1 MSKKYLYSTKQFSE
15 NDLPSNRRE
24 VFSDVLKL
32 HYFELIKIGLII
44 LLFALPLF
52 IINFFK
58 DYSFIIAHESGES
71 NNIILIILCIVEV
84 FGVLLLAIPAAGLG
98 KIFREYA
105 WLEPVFFANDFKT
118 SLKDNIKPTFISFL
132 LIAILNLIFNLIYYF
147 LNNGLIIAIPFGFN
161 IAVFFPIL
169 MHAIFVNFI
178 YTNKYWVN
186 FKLACFFYLKH
197 LPSTMLCI
205 ILICAFKIYDLFQFA
220 NIIAILTKN
229 FVFII
234 ILLFIM
240 PMILL
245 GTQLNELRI
254 FDKHINSVRF
264 PELVNKGIHQKTE
277 KKEESNNE
285 GKPAS
290 REQKI

>member
-1 MSKKYLYSTKQFSE
+1 MSRKYLYSSKQFNE

-24 VFSDVLKL
+24 VFGDVLKL
-32 HYFELIKIGLII
+32 HYFSLIKIGLII

-52 IINFFK
+52 LINFFK
-58 DYSFIIAHESGES
+58 DYSFIIAHDTGES
-71 NNIILIILCIVEV
+71 NSLILAILCVVEA
-84 FGVLLLAIPAAGLG
+84 FAILFLSIPVAGLG
-98 KIFREYA
+98 RIFREYA
-105 WLEPVFFANDFKT
+105 WFEPVFFSTDFKT
-118 SLKDNIKPTFISFL
+118 SLKDNIKPTFISCL

-147 LNNGLIIAIPFGFN
+147 MNSGWIIAIPFGFN
-161 IAVFFPIL
+161 LVVFFPII
-169 MHAIFVNFI
+169 MHTLFINFT

-205 ILICAFKIYDLFQFA
+205 VLICAFKIYDLFQFA

-229 FVFII
+229 FVLIVI
-234 ILLFIM
+234 VLFIM

-264 PELVNKGIHQKTE
+264 PELVNKGIHQKTQE
-277 KKEESNNE
+277 KPEEIIPSKEE
-285 GKPAS
+285 
-290 REQKI
+290 

>member
-1 MSKKYLYSTKQFSE
+1 MSKKYLYSKKQFSE
-15 NDLPSNRRE
+15 NDLPSNRKE
-24 VFSDVLKL
+24 VFFDVLKL
-32 HYFELIKIGLII
+32 HYFSLIKIGLII

-71 NNIILIILCIVEV
+71 NVVILIVLCSIEV
-84 FGVLLLAIPAAGLG
+84 LAVLLMSIPVAGLG
-98 KIFREYA
+98 RIYREYA
-105 WLEPVFFANDFKT
+105 WLEPVFFTNDFKT
-118 SLKDNIKPTFISFL
+118 SLKENFKPTFISFIW
-132 LIAILNLIFNLIYYF
+132 IAILNLIFNIIYYF
-147 LNNGLIIAIPFGFN
+147 LNNGWIIAIPFGFN

-169 MHAIFVNFI
+169 MHAIFINFT
-178 YTNKYWVN
+178 YTNKYWTN

-205 ILICAFKIYDLFQFA
+205 ILICAFKVYDLFQFT

-240 PMILL
+240 PMIFL

-264 PELVNKGIHQKTE
+264 PELVNKGIHQKNE
-277 KKEESNNE
+277 DKEDTNI
-285 GKPAS
+285 
-290 REQKI
+290 EQKEPTTKE

>member
-1 MSKKYLYSTKQFSE
+1 MSRKYLYSSKQFNE

-24 VFSDVLKL
+24 VFGDVLKL
-32 HYFELIKIGLII
+32 HYFSLIKIGLII

-52 IINFFK
+52 VINFFK
-58 DYSFIIAHESGES
+58 DYSFIIAHDTGES
-71 NNIILIILCIVEV
+71 NSLILAILCVVEA
-84 FGVLLLAIPAAGLG
+84 FAILLLSIPVAGLG
-98 KIFREYA
+98 RIFREYA
-105 WLEPVFFANDFKT
+105 WLEPVFFSADFKT
-118 SLKDNIKPTFISFL
+118 SLKDNIKPTFISCL

-147 LNNGLIIAIPFGFN
+147 MNSGWIIAIPFGFN
-161 IAVFFPIL
+161 LVVFFPII
-169 MHAIFVNFI
+169 MHALFINFT
-178 YTNKYWVN
+178 YTNRYWVN

-205 ILICAFKIYDLFQFA
+205 VLICAFKIYDLFQFA

-229 FVFII
+229 FVLIVI
-234 ILLFIM
+234 VLFIM

-264 PELVNKGIHQKTE
+264 PELVNKGIHQKTQE
-277 KKEESNNE
+277 KPEEITPSKEE
-285 GKPAS
+285 
-290 REQKI
+290 

>member
-1 MSKKYLYSTKQFSE
+1 MNKKGLYSSKQFTE

-24 VFSDVLKL
+24 VFFDVLKL
-32 HYFELIKIGLII
+32 HYFSLIKIGLII

-52 IINFFK
+52 ITNFFK
-58 DYSFIIAHESGES
+58 DYSFIVAHESGES
-71 NNIILIILCIVEV
+71 NTIILIVLCSVEV
-84 FGVLLLAIPAAGLG
+84 LAVLLMSIPAAGLG
-98 KIFREYA
+98 RIFREYA
-105 WLEPVFFANDFKT
+105 WLEPVFFTTDFKT
-118 SLKDNIKPTFISFL
+118 SLKDNFKPTFISFIW
-132 LIAILNLIFNLIYYF
+132 IAILNLIFNIIYYF
-147 LNNGLIIAIPFGFN
+147 LNNGWIIAIPFGFN

-169 MHAIFVNFI
+169 MHTIFINFT

-186 FKLACFFYLKH
+186 YKLACFFYLKH

-205 ILICAFKIYDLFQFA
+205 ILICAFKVYDLFQFT

-264 PELVNKGIHQKTE
+264 PHLVNKGIHQKVE
-277 KKEESNNE
+277 EKEEPKQETEEPSKNE
-285 GKPAS
+285 
-290 REQKI
+290 